1 MRLVFV
7 ARGQS
12 LRLGSAVTR
21 GRDFADEVIVIGL
34 GEDEE
39 VRSLVEVAGGTY
51 LVHEQESHAPLLART
66 LLDAVGECEQTVAIG
81 LDEHWKLRNL
91 PRQMALTRAGYD
103 IYIAFKH
110 RSDSQ
115 KSDDVPLS
123 DSEPITEG
131 SYTYSQADISV
142 MCMTGEG
149 LQSLAESDVD
159 TSPAGLPE
167 ELDVR
172 IIELEATPAGRHRE
186 SLTSASR
193 FAQFF
198 YWMLESRHP
207 LLLFGIPGLTFFLLG
222 FKMARAVIDIG
233 GPHDTVSLGVALAAF
248 AVTLVGVLSLVA
260 SLLLYGIGKQIDKI
274 QVEQS

>member
-21 GRDFADEVIVIGL
+21 GMDFADEVIVIGL
-34 GEDEE
+34 GEDAEA
-39 VRSLVEVAGGTY
+39 RSLVEEAGGTY
-51 LVHEQESHAPLLART
+51 IVHDQESHAPLLART
-66 LLDAVGECEQTVAIG
+66 LLDTVGEGDQTVAIG

-91 PRQMALTRAGYD
+91 PHHVALTRAGHD

-110 RSDSQ
+110 RSDSE
-115 KSDDVPLS
+115 KADVPLTEG
-123 DSEPITEG
+123 EPVTEG

-149 LQSLAESDVD
+149 LRVLADCDVN
-159 TSPAGLPE
+159 TSPAELPE
-167 ELDVR
+167 EMDVR
-172 IIELEATPAGRHRE
+172 IIELDATPLGRQRE

-198 YWMLESRHP
+198 YWMLESKHP
-207 LLLFGIPGLTFFLLG
+207 LLLFGIPGITFFVLG
-222 FKMARAVIDIG
+222 FKMAKAVMDIG

-274 QVEQS
+274 QVEQG